1 MPVIYV
7 KLRAIFQPNGS
18 RIDFFSH
25 SNGII
30 ISYLDSSACLN
41 LILTE
46 LVLLSPL

>member
-7 KLRAIFQPNGS
+7 KLRAIFQPNVG
-18 RIDFFSH
+18 RIFY

-30 ISYLDSSACLN
+30 ISYLDSSAWLN
-41 LILTE
+41 LIMTE